1 MQTDHAILE
10 QVAQAKTS
18 LERADE
24 LIRQYQ
30 PFIKAQASRAL
41 GRLCTEQDDAFSIGM
56 IAFHEA
62 IRGYSRA
69 RGSFLQYAAL
79 VIRSRVRDEQRRER
93 RHAPHARLDQP
104 GPEEGQTLGERL
116 ADPEDPMDAAEGRLA
131 TQKEIRELTAT
142 MAGFGIALSDVAE
155 NCPRQQ
161 RTLEACRQAV
171 RYAREHPELLEEL
184 LRTRKLPLTRLCEG
198 SGAARKTLER
208 HRKYITALLLIYTN
222 GYEIIRGHIC
232 QMLAPQGGERPA

>member
-79 VIRSRVRDEQRRER
+79 VIRSRIRDEQRRER
-93 RHAPHARLDQP
+93 RHIPHARLDQP
-104 GPEEGQTLGERL
+104 GPEEGHTLGEQL
-116 ADPEDPMDAAEGRLA
+116 ADPENPVDAAEGRLA
-131 TQKEIRELTAT
+131 TQAEIRELTAT

-155 NCPRQQ
+155 NCPRQR

-184 LRTRKLPLTRLCEG
+184 LHTGKLPLARLCEG
-198 SGAARKTLER
+198 SGVARKTLER
-208 HRKYITALLLIYTN
+208 HRKYVTALLLIYTN

>member
-62 IRGYSRA
+62 IRGYSRV
-69 RGSFLQYAAL
+69 RAAFC
-79 VIRSRVRDEQRRER
+79 SMRRW
-93 RHAPHARLDQP
+93 
-104 GPEEGQTLGERL
+104 
-116 ADPEDPMDAAEGRLA
+116 
-131 TQKEIRELTAT
+131 
-142 MAGFGIALSDVAE
+142 
-155 NCPRQQ
+155 
-161 RTLEACRQAV
+161 
-171 RYAREHPELLEEL
+171 
-184 LRTRKLPLTRLCEG
+184 
-198 SGAARKTLER
+198 
-208 HRKYITALLLIYTN
+208 
-222 GYEIIRGHIC
+222 
-232 QMLAPQGGERPA
+232 

>member
-62 IRGYSRA
+62 IRGYSRV

-79 VIRSRVRDEQRRER
+79 VMMFAQVSGLEAGELVHVIADAHIYDRHIPLVEQLLEREPYPAPRLELDPSVRDFY
-93 RHAPHARLDQP
+93 AFRLEHFQLHDYQYHP
-104 GPEEGQTLGERL
+104 SLGKI
-116 ADPEDPMDAAEGRLA
+116 PV
-131 TQKEIRELTAT
+131 
-142 MAGFGIALSDVAE
+142 AL
-155 NCPRQQ
+155 
-161 RTLEACRQAV
+161 
-171 RYAREHPELLEEL
+171 
-184 LRTRKLPLTRLCEG
+184 
-198 SGAARKTLER
+198 
-208 HRKYITALLLIYTN
+208 
-222 GYEIIRGHIC
+222 
-232 QMLAPQGGERPA
+232 